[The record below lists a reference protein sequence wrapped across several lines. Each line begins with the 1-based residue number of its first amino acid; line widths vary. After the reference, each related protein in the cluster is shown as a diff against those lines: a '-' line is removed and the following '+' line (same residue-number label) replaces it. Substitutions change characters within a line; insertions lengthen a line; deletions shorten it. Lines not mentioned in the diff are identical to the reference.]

1 MTEPDVAIT
10 DYLLCI
16 ESFWLAVLLWKSK
29 SRNPTLR
36 FWYSFVFFALTL
48 PPFIGGTVH
57 GFFNE
62 HGSRGNHVLWPA
74 TLISLA
80 LAALAL
86 WGATLHTVF
95 QGKLARNLTALA
107 AVECLAYC
115 LAVLNGL
122 RDFLFAIVNYIP
134 STLFLLITFLLSY
147 QRRPSKKIL
156 WGVAGVLFTFLA
168 AAVQVFKISLHPR
181 YFNFNSLY
189 HLIQGAALYL
199 IYVGARELTE

>member
-86 WGATLHTVF
+86 WG
-95 QGKLARNLTALA
+95 
-107 AVECLAYC
+107 
-115 LAVLNGL
+115 
-122 RDFLFAIVNYIP
+122 
-134 STLFLLITFLLSY
+134 
-147 QRRPSKKIL
+147 
-156 WGVAGVLFTFLA
+156 VAGVLFTFLA